1 MDSLNFSE
9 LEFNLYEILNLPYNC
24 TTNDIRTIFIK
35 LVKKFHP
42 DKITELEEKI
52 YYYITLAHHVLTNI
66 DSRALYDSWLL
77 KNNNQ
82 EISSTDREDIDK
94 YFPSNYSDAST
105 SYNNDEELF
114 RKRHDLYDE
123 DNRTFSERYTDKV
136 NKLNQLE
143 SIKKEKFKN
152 MKEFNNVFDNRMQTG
167 GIYND
172 NMIVYNTDQRIVNY
186 KQNNKNL
193 NYVSLRDFNKMYS
206 DDTIIGSYYTSIDI
220 AYKLQPKNNNIVHK
234 SLDNAISNYNN
245 QTNNLYKSHD
255 NDFNNFNI

>member
-1 MDSLNFSE
+1 
-9 LEFNLYEILNLPYNC
+9 
-24 TTNDIRTIFIK
+24 
-35 LVKKFHP
+35 
-42 DKITELEEKI
+42 
-52 YYYITLAHHVLTNI
+52 
-66 DSRALYDSWLL
+66 
-77 KNNNQ
+77 
-82 EISSTDREDIDK
+82 
-94 YFPSNYSDAST
+94 
-105 SYNNDEELF
+105 
-114 RKRHDLYDE
+114 
-123 DNRTFSERYTDKV
+123 
-136 NKLNQLE
+136 
-143 SIKKEKFKN
+143 